1 MNMKISLK
9 VRVKK
14 KMEEIAL
21 EMFPQIRKKL
31 RKYARN
37 IIEESC
43 KTDTSYKLFTCEKH
57 DHST

>member
-14 KMEEIAL
+14 KKKMEETAL

-43 KTDTSYKLFTCEKH
+43 KTDTSYKSIIFEHL
-57 DHST
+57 

>member
-21 EMFPQIRKKL
+21 EMIPQIRKKL

-43 KTDTSYKLFTCEKH
+43 KTDTSYKSIILEH
-57 DHST
+57 L